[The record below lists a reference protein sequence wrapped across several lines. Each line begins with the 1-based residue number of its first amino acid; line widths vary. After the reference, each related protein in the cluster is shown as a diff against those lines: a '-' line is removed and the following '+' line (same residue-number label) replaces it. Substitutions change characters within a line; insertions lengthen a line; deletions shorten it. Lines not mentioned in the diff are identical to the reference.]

1 MLWCRSRPSHSNDFV
16 GPVCSAFDRSNP
28 SNAVV
33 RALIPVAEID
43 PQLAGISHFNGRR
56 FAGRQATAQSG
67 TGRHSGKRAA
77 ATVSCAT
84 AARAAR
90 CGAQGCARRSC
101 SRRCACGRSC
111 PLDPSLIASVGSAGV
126 PAGPAAMPDH
136 HRMGERDTPSHR
148 GTRQDRAH
156 SASIDH
162 NPARRQPRS
171 NDRRPRLSGAHH
183 PRRHRRSEAVVPR
196 GLNRP
201 GSASVLATANAP
213 STPEAVPIA
222 LGDGGRC

>member
-1 MLWCRSRPSHSNDFV
+1 
-16 GPVCSAFDRSNP
+16 
-28 SNAVV
+28 
-33 RALIPVAEID
+33 VAEID
-43 PQLAGISHFNGRR
+43 RQLAGSSHFNGRR

-101 SRRCACGRSC
+101 SRRCACGRSW
-111 PLDPSLIASVGSAGV
+111 PLDPSLIASVASAGV

-136 HRMGERDTPSHR
+136 HRMGGERDTPSRR

-156 SASIDH
+156 SASINQ
-162 NPARRQPRS
+162 NPARRQPRA

-183 PRRHRRSEAVVPR
+183 PRRYRGGLAVVPKDR
-196 GLNRP
+196 ISRP
-201 GSASVLATANAP
+201 QRDCSRPRTP
-213 STPEAVPIA
+213 RPHRQQSTIA
-222 LGDGGRC
+222 LGDGGCCGGQNSSSSPMNSVVGS